1 MLSIGALAA
10 KVFGTSND
18 RRLRVYRPNVEAI
31 NALEGELEQLSDAEL
46 RARTELFRKQLSDG
60 VLLDDLLVPAFATV
74 REAAKRTLG
83 QRHFDVQ
90 LIGGMVLQHGK
101 VCAMKLD
108 DS

>member
-31 NALEGELEQLSDAEL
+31 NALEGELEQLSDAQL
-46 RARTELFRKQLSDG
+46 RARTESFRKQLADG
-60 VLLDDLLVPAFATV
+60 TPLDDLLVPAFATV

-90 LIGGMVLQHGK
+90 LIGGMVLHQG
-101 VCAMKLD
+101 
-108 DS
+108 